1 MDFNSFLLVALLL
14 IFSKT
19 QRTPLHAC
27 VETCCLEAV
36 QFLVENGANPN
47 QKDDGIILYVFFGIL
62 IINNFN
68 RAPLHLAAR
77 LGNASI
83 VEFLLSQKADPDV
96 ITVEKDNALHFA
108 AQTGYV
114 DIGQLLIKYTEL
126 INAKNSEGALKRI

>member
-1 MDFNSFLLVALLL
+1 MLLRSCS
-14 IFSKT
+14 IFSRKWCKSESK
-19 QRTPLHAC
+19 RRW
-27 VETCCLEAV
+27 
-36 QFLVENGANPN
+36 NY
-47 QKDDGIILYVFFGIL
+47 IICFFGIF

-126 INAKNSEGALKRI
+126 INAKNSEGA